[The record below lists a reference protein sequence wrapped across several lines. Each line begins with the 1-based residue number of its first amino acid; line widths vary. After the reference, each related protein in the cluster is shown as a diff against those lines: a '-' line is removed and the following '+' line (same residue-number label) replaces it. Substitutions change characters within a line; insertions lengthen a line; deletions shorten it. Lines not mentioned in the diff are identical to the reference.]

1 MSLTKLKKVTEENV
15 HRFTLEGLEKKA
27 KVVSIYD
34 GDTCDLAFYRKG
46 ELVRFKCRL
55 EDVDAPEL
63 REVNGKLVRDFL
75 AHLCM
80 GKKPDKFDDSKI
92 RDKKYLQEKL
102 DKNKC
107 LVYAVFG
114 KFDKY
119 GRALVTLKIFS
130 KGGKSINKMITD
142 YKDKKSDSSSSSSSS
157 SSSPD
162 TSDDSESSSQD

>member
-142 YKDKKSDSSSSSSSS
+142 YKDKKSDSSSSSS
-157 SSSPD
+157 PD